1 MCVFIHF
8 IANHWPLKVVSS
20 KGRVYTSDAMVHNS
34 IKSAFRNQISFLIS
48 STFKNYI
55 MICVQY
61 FFLLNQHIIAKLAEE
76 EANEFPKRLLD
87 QVLAMLS

>member
-34 IKSAFRNQISFLIS
+34 IKSAFRNQISIS
-48 STFKNYI
+48 STFKHHIMNNFNDLCALYI
-55 MICVQY
+55 ILVY
-61 FFLLNQHIIAKLAEE
+61 Y
-76 EANEFPKRLLD
+76 LD
-87 QVLAMLS
+87 

>member
-1 MCVFIHF
+1 MQWYTIVS
-8 IANHWPLKVVSS
+8 KVHL
-20 KGRVYTSDAMVHNS
+20 G
-34 IKSAFRNQISFLIS
+34 IKFLCLIS

-55 MICVQY
+55 MICVHLIL
-61 FFLLNQHIIAKLAEE
+61 FFLLNQHIIAKFAEE